1 MADLPSQLQAAIDE
15 AVDEG
20 IAFPRLQELSDAL
33 RAGYRGEA
41 DATVPAIDSAENAL
55 AYATYRMPGTYAAVF
70 HALER
75 ARSSIPGFE
84 PTTIVD
90 VGGGSGAATW
100 AAQVVFPSLAA
111 ATVLDRSRAALDLG
125 QHLAASGPAPIAQA
139 RWKSH
144 RVGMEIPVVDLAVA
158 GYLLG
163 ELAGYD
169 RDRLLDQLAVA
180 APVVA
185 IIEPGTTAGYGRI
198 IDARSRLIRHGMQV
212 AAPCPHDDECPLVG
226 KDWCHFAA
234 RFARSPLLRRL
245 KRADHPYE
253 DEKFSYVVAT
263 RHPVERSAARV
274 IRHPQKRE
282 RLVNLDLCVGD
293 GRATQMAVPRS
304 RGPEYRRAR
313 KTRWG
318 DSWN

>member
-1 MADLPSQLQAAIDE
+1 MADLPAPLYAAIDE
-15 AVDEG
+15 AVDDG
-20 IAFPRLQELSDAL
+20 IAFPRLQELTDAL

-41 DATVPAIDSAENAL
+41 DATAPVIDSADHAL
-55 AYATYRMPGTYAAVF
+55 AYAAYRMPGTYAAVF

-100 AAQVVFPSLAA
+100 AAQSVFPSLAN

-125 QHLAASGPAPIAQA
+125 RCLAANGPAPIARA
-139 RWKSH
+139 RWAAH
-144 RVGMEIPVVDLAVA
+144 RVGMEIPAGDLAIA
-158 GYLLG
+158 AYLIG
-163 ELAGYD
+163 ELDAND
-169 RDRLLDQLAVA
+169 RHSLFDQLAVA

-185 IIEPGTTAGYGRI
+185 IVEPGTTDGYRRI
-198 IDARSRLIRHGMQV
+198 IDARSRLIRNGMRV

-245 KRADHPYE
+245 KRADQPYE

-263 RHPVERSAARV
+263 RHPVERPAARV

-282 RLVNLDLCVGD
+282 RLVNLDLCTGD
-293 GRATQMAVPRS
+293 GRATRLVVPRS
-304 RGPEYRRAR
+304 RRPEYRRAR
-313 KTRWG
+313 KIHWG
-318 DSWN
+318 DSWD

>member
-1 MADLPSQLQAAIDE
+1 MADLPSQLQTAIEE

-20 IAFPRLQELSDAL
+20 IAFPRLQELTDAL

-41 DATVPAIDSAENAL
+41 DATAPVIDSADNAL
-55 AYATYRMPGTYAAVF
+55 AYAAYRMPGTYAAVS

-100 AAQVVFPSLAA
+100 AAQSVFPSLAN

-125 QHLAASGPAPIAQA
+125 RRLAAGGPAPVAQA
-139 RWKSH
+139 RWAAH
-144 RVGMEIPVVDLAVA
+144 RVGIEIPAGDLAIA
-158 GYLLG
+158 AYLLG
-163 ELAGYD
+163 ELDAAD
-169 RDRLLDQLAVA
+169 RHSLLDQLAVA
-180 APVVA
+180 APMVA
-185 IIEPGTTAGYGRI
+185 IVEPGTTDGYGRI

-263 RHPVERSAARV
+263 RHSVERPAARV

-282 RLVNLDLCVGD
+282 RLVNLDLCTGD
-293 GRATQMAVPRS
+293 GRATRLAVPRS

-313 KTRWG
+313 KIRWG